1 MADQPVPP
9 PATALVIPSE
19 TELRF
24 AEIIILIKGSESMND
39 EERQYW
45 INILPIMTQEQ
56 LKNLEEILASEKK
69 QLAAIDEKYAKQTT
83 DKESAAAVSTM
94 GEKIRSKKQKR
105 EETEREEAQKE
116 ATTEDQL
123 LSQIQSL

>member
-1 MADQPVPP
+1 MADQTTPP
-9 PATALVIPSE
+9 PATVLVVPPD

-24 AEIIILIKGSESMND
+24 AELLALIKGSESMNN

-56 LKNLEEILASEKK
+56 LKNLEDILSSEKK
-69 QLAAIDEKYAKQTT
+69 QLAAIDEKYTKQGPGT
-83 DKESAAAVSTM
+83 DSGVTAEAI
-94 GEKIRSKKQKR
+94 GEKIRSRKQKR
-105 EETEREEAQKE
+105 EEVEREEAKTE
-116 ATTEDQL
+116 AGTEDQL